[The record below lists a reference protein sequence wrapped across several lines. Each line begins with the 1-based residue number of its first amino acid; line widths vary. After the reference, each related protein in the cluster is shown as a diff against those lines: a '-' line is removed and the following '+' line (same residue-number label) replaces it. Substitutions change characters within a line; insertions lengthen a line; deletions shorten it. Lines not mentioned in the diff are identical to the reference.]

1 MATGGT
7 LSEKQKIL
15 LKTAFEKIYSQG
27 GQIIIATDKDEA
39 GQEIAQHLNNIAPK
53 TAQVGRVVPNHYK
66 DWNDALMA
74 QIRWEREQEQK
85 RSRGRGF
92 SL

>member
-7 LSEKQKIL
+7 LSEKQKTL
-15 LKTAFEKIYSQG
+15 LKTAFEKIHTQR

-39 GQEIAQHLNNIAPK
+39 GQEMAQELNNIAPE
-53 TAQVGRVVPNHYK
+53 TAQVGRVVPNHHK
-66 DWNDALMA
+66 DWNEVLMA

-85 RSRGRGF
+85 RSRGKGF

>member
-7 LSEKQKIL
+7 LSEKQKTL
-15 LKTAFEKIYSQG
+15 LKTAFEKIHTQG

-39 GQEIAQHLNNIAPK
+39 GQEMAQELNNIVPE

-66 DWNDALMA
+66 DWNEALIA
-74 QIRWEREQEQK
+74 QIRWQREQEQK
-85 RSRGRGF
+85 RSRGKGF